1 MGSCLHTLYAFSD
14 KNLDLTYNRVCWHV
28 DLTVYLMRHLCV
40 ILSYIAQYSLLLPL
54 YESSPCFSGSVASQ
68 LRIFGKG
75 LYPLLPNTI
84 PAYQLALPLY
94 RGPRRHKT
102 PMVRTWIPFNH
113 DPPAASYLMPPGDQ
127 IYYGNSIP
135 IQLVSSRT
143 LLTCIGRTYMRS
155 HIFRSLSMYYK
166 CRSLYIFPKIK
177 GIAQDRI

>member
-1 MGSCLHTLYAFSD
+1 MGPRHSLRDAVRHVGAALPMGSCLHTLYAFSD

-84 PAYQLALPLY
+84 PAYQLAHRGSAPLLES
-94 RGPRRHKT
+94 RK
-102 PMVRTWIPFNH
+102 WS
-113 DPPAASYLMPPGDQ
+113 PAP
-127 IYYGNSIP
+127 
-135 IQLVSSRT
+135 
-143 LLTCIGRTYMRS
+143 
-155 HIFRSLSMYYK
+155 
-166 CRSLYIFPKIK
+166 
-177 GIAQDRI
+177 

>member
-1 MGSCLHTLYAFSD
+1 VISEDRVPFKGYPGDIPRSIDRSRYILQCCDALPTGSCLHTLYAFSD

-84 PAYQLALPLY
+84 PAYQLAPLLESLN
-94 RGPRRHKT
+94 
-102 PMVRTWIPFNH
+102 VRDLSI
-113 DPPAASYLMPPGDQ
+113 DLGD
-127 IYYGNSIP
+127 GD
-135 IQLVSSRT
+135 SRYPST
-143 LLTCIGRTYMRS
+143 
-155 HIFRSLSMYYK
+155 
-166 CRSLYIFPKIK
+166 
-177 GIAQDRI
+177 